1 MSETT
6 DKETESAKPASA
18 EKPVVVAPAAP
29 AEKRKLRVIVLMHE
43 TLVPPESIEGLSD
56 KQIAPWKTEWDV
68 VSTLRSMG
76 HEVHPVGFYDDLG
89 VITNAIR
96 DLKPHIAFNLA
107 EDFDGNPLFDQH
119 VVSYLELR
127 KQRYT
132 GCNPR
137 GLTLAHD
144 KALTKKI
151 LSFHRIPVPGFAYFA
166 HSRKV
171 QQPGRLKYPLF
182 VKSVID
188 EGSVGIA
195 QASLVK
201 DFEHLKERVEFIHR
215 QTGSDAIA
223 EEYIEGREI
232 YVSVIG
238 NQLLR
243 CYTPWELQMTNLAE
257 GAPNIATGKLKW
269 DLEYQKRVGLV
280 TKPAELTPEL
290 AKRFDQLSKR
300 IYHHLHLSGYARLDY
315 RLKPD
320 GQIFLLEANPNP
332 QIAQGEDFADS
343 AAHCG
348 VSYRDLLQKL
358 ITLGLNYSRH

>member
-1 MSETT
+1 MSETK
-6 DKETESAKPASA
+6 DKESSPAKVAAEEIGSASA
-18 EKPVVVAPAAP
+18 AALSV
-29 AEKRKLRVIVLMHE
+29 EKRKLRVIVLMHE
-43 TLVPPESIEGLSD
+43 SLVPPESIEGLTD

-76 HEVHPVGFYDDLG
+76 HEVHPVGFYDDLA
-89 VITNAIR
+89 VISKAMREI
-96 DLKPHIAFNLA
+96 KPHIAFNLA

-119 VVSYLELR
+119 VVSYLELK

-137 GLTLAHD
+137 GLTLSHD

-151 LSFHRIPVPGFAYFA
+151 LSFHRILVPGFAYFPNA
-166 HSRKV
+166 RKV
-171 QQPGRLKYPLF
+171 QTPGRLKYPLF
-182 VKSVID
+182 VKSVMD

-201 DFEHLKERVEFIHR
+201 DYEHLKERVEFIHR

-232 YVSVIG
+232 YVGVIG

-243 CYTPWELQMTNLAE
+243 CYTPWELEMTNLAE

-290 AKRFDQLSKR
+290 TKRFDQVSKR

-315 RLKPD
+315 RLRPD
-320 GQIFLLEANPNP
+320 GQIFMLEANPNP
-332 QIAQGEDFADS
+332 QIAMGEDFADS

-348 VSYRDLLQKL
+348 VGYPDLLQK
-358 ITLGLNYSRH
+358 IMTLGLNYTQH